1 MNTAVANNEVDVNAF
16 QSYAYLVAYNE
27 ANTAKIA
34 PLSTTYLEPMGI
46 YSSKV
51 KTLAEFKNG
60 ATIAIPNDGANESR
74 ALLLLQSAGLVKLK
88 NDFDFVK
95 GTSKDIV
102 ENNKALVIKPIQM
115 ATAVRVKDEVDAIV
129 LGNTLAMEGGLNV
142 LKDAIYYEPIDQTTK
157 MNVNVLA
164 VAEARQNDPVLK
176 KVGELYH
183 VAAVGKYVQEHFGG
197 TKIDVN
203 KPHYQLKGQTIPA
216 LDQINLDIPEGSI
229 FGVIGYSGAGKST
242 LIRLINLLERPT
254 EGQVIINQKDFTA
267 LDAKA
272 LRQERANIGMIFQHF
287 NLLQTKTVAANIEM
301 PMKLLGYSKAER
313 EKRLNELLEFID
325 LKHKKEAYPDEL
337 SGGQKQRVGIARA
350 LANHPKILLCD
361 EATSALDPQTT
372 KSVLDLLKKINQE
385 QGITIV
391 MVTHE
396 MDVIQSICSHVAV
409 MELGKVVET
418 GKTVDLFSRPQHAT
432 TQNFI
437 QTILHQQL
445 PIKLLNNLEHKH
457 HHSIYRLQFLGN
469 SAHETVIQNLIKQF
483 DISLNI
489 LFANMI
495 EIDGNVIGQMFV
507 QLLGDESLI
516 AEAVEFLKQHGVA
529 VEQSGELA

>member
-1 MNTAVANNEVDVNAF
+1 MLNREEKMKKILGIALGLSVVLTGCSKPEAPATDATKTDTAAAEQTVTIASTGSDADIWRYIATLPETKAAGLKLDIKNFTDYVAMNTAVANNEVDVNAF

-142 LKDAIYYEPIDQTTK
+142 LKDAIYYEPIYQTTK

-203 KPHYQLKGQTIPA
+203 KPVSYLTQ
-216 LDQINLDIPEGSI
+216 
-229 FGVIGYSGAGKST
+229 
-242 LIRLINLLERPT
+242 
-254 EGQVIINQKDFTA
+254 
-267 LDAKA
+267 AK
-272 LRQERANIGMIFQHF
+272 
-287 NLLQTKTVAANIEM
+287 
-301 PMKLLGYSKAER
+301 
-313 EKRLNELLEFID
+313 
-325 LKHKKEAYPDEL
+325 
-337 SGGQKQRVGIARA
+337 
-350 LANHPKILLCD
+350 
-361 EATSALDPQTT
+361 
-372 KSVLDLLKKINQE
+372 
-385 QGITIV
+385 
-391 MVTHE
+391 
-396 MDVIQSICSHVAV
+396 
-409 MELGKVVET
+409 
-418 GKTVDLFSRPQHAT
+418 
-432 TQNFI
+432 
-437 QTILHQQL
+437 
-445 PIKLLNNLEHKH
+445 
-457 HHSIYRLQFLGN
+457 
-469 SAHETVIQNLIKQF
+469 
-483 DISLNI
+483 
-489 LFANMI
+489 
-495 EIDGNVIGQMFV
+495 
-507 QLLGDESLI
+507 
-516 AEAVEFLKQHGVA
+516 
-529 VEQSGELA
+529 

>member
-1 MNTAVANNEVDVNAF
+1 MKKILGIALGLSVVLTGCSKPEAPATDAAKTDTAAAEQTVTIASTGSDADIWRHIATLPETKAAGLKLDIKNFTDYVAMNTAVANNEVDVNAF

-102 ENNKALVIKPIQM
+102 ENNKAFVIKPIQM

-183 VAAVGKYVQEHFGG
+183 VAA
-197 TKIDVN
+197 
-203 KPHYQLKGQTIPA
+203 
-216 LDQINLDIPEGSI
+216 
-229 FGVIGYSGAGKST
+229 
-242 LIRLINLLERPT
+242 
-254 EGQVIINQKDFTA
+254 
-267 LDAKA
+267 
-272 LRQERANIGMIFQHF
+272 
-287 NLLQTKTVAANIEM
+287 
-301 PMKLLGYSKAER
+301 
-313 EKRLNELLEFID
+313 
-325 LKHKKEAYPDEL
+325 
-337 SGGQKQRVGIARA
+337 
-350 LANHPKILLCD
+350 
-361 EATSALDPQTT
+361 
-372 KSVLDLLKKINQE
+372 
-385 QGITIV
+385 
-391 MVTHE
+391 
-396 MDVIQSICSHVAV
+396 
-409 MELGKVVET
+409 
-418 GKTVDLFSRPQHAT
+418 
-432 TQNFI
+432 
-437 QTILHQQL
+437 
-445 PIKLLNNLEHKH
+445 
-457 HHSIYRLQFLGN
+457 
-469 SAHETVIQNLIKQF
+469 
-483 DISLNI
+483 
-489 LFANMI
+489 
-495 EIDGNVIGQMFV
+495 
-507 QLLGDESLI
+507 
-516 AEAVEFLKQHGVA
+516 
-529 VEQSGELA
+529 

>member
-1 MNTAVANNEVDVNAF
+1 MLNREEKMKKILGIALGLSVALTGCSKPEAPTTDAAKTDTAAAEQTVTIASTGSDADIWRHIATLPETKAAGLKLDIKNFTDYVAMNTAVANNEVDVNAF

-203 KPHYQLKGQTIPA
+203 KPVSYLTQ
-216 LDQINLDIPEGSI
+216 
-229 FGVIGYSGAGKST
+229 
-242 LIRLINLLERPT
+242 
-254 EGQVIINQKDFTA
+254 
-267 LDAKA
+267 AK
-272 LRQERANIGMIFQHF
+272 
-287 NLLQTKTVAANIEM
+287 
-301 PMKLLGYSKAER
+301 
-313 EKRLNELLEFID
+313 
-325 LKHKKEAYPDEL
+325 
-337 SGGQKQRVGIARA
+337 
-350 LANHPKILLCD
+350 
-361 EATSALDPQTT
+361 
-372 KSVLDLLKKINQE
+372 
-385 QGITIV
+385 
-391 MVTHE
+391 
-396 MDVIQSICSHVAV
+396 
-409 MELGKVVET
+409 
-418 GKTVDLFSRPQHAT
+418 
-432 TQNFI
+432 
-437 QTILHQQL
+437 
-445 PIKLLNNLEHKH
+445 
-457 HHSIYRLQFLGN
+457 
-469 SAHETVIQNLIKQF
+469 
-483 DISLNI
+483 
-489 LFANMI
+489 
-495 EIDGNVIGQMFV
+495 
-507 QLLGDESLI
+507 
-516 AEAVEFLKQHGVA
+516 
-529 VEQSGELA
+529 

>member
-1 MNTAVANNEVDVNAF
+1 MLTREEKMKKILGIALGLSVALTGCSKPEAPATDVAKTDTAAAEQTVTIASTGSDADIWRHIATLPETKAAGLKLDIKNFTDYVAMNTAVANNEVDVNAF

-203 KPHYQLKGQTIPA
+203 KPVSYLTQ
-216 LDQINLDIPEGSI
+216 
-229 FGVIGYSGAGKST
+229 
-242 LIRLINLLERPT
+242 
-254 EGQVIINQKDFTA
+254 
-267 LDAKA
+267 AK
-272 LRQERANIGMIFQHF
+272 
-287 NLLQTKTVAANIEM
+287 
-301 PMKLLGYSKAER
+301 
-313 EKRLNELLEFID
+313 
-325 LKHKKEAYPDEL
+325 
-337 SGGQKQRVGIARA
+337 
-350 LANHPKILLCD
+350 
-361 EATSALDPQTT
+361 
-372 KSVLDLLKKINQE
+372 
-385 QGITIV
+385 
-391 MVTHE
+391 
-396 MDVIQSICSHVAV
+396 
-409 MELGKVVET
+409 
-418 GKTVDLFSRPQHAT
+418 
-432 TQNFI
+432 
-437 QTILHQQL
+437 
-445 PIKLLNNLEHKH
+445 
-457 HHSIYRLQFLGN
+457 
-469 SAHETVIQNLIKQF
+469 
-483 DISLNI
+483 
-489 LFANMI
+489 
-495 EIDGNVIGQMFV
+495 
-507 QLLGDESLI
+507 
-516 AEAVEFLKQHGVA
+516 
-529 VEQSGELA
+529 

>member
-1 MNTAVANNEVDVNAF
+1 MLTREEKMKKILGIALGLSVALTGCSKPEAPATDAAKTDTAAAEQTVTIASTGSDADIWRHIATLPETKAAGLKLDIKNFTDYIAMNTAVANNEVDVNAF

-27 ANTAKIA
+27 SNTAKIA

-203 KPHYQLKGQTIPA
+203 KPVSYLTQ
-216 LDQINLDIPEGSI
+216 
-229 FGVIGYSGAGKST
+229 
-242 LIRLINLLERPT
+242 
-254 EGQVIINQKDFTA
+254 
-267 LDAKA
+267 AK
-272 LRQERANIGMIFQHF
+272 
-287 NLLQTKTVAANIEM
+287 
-301 PMKLLGYSKAER
+301 
-313 EKRLNELLEFID
+313 
-325 LKHKKEAYPDEL
+325 
-337 SGGQKQRVGIARA
+337 
-350 LANHPKILLCD
+350 
-361 EATSALDPQTT
+361 
-372 KSVLDLLKKINQE
+372 
-385 QGITIV
+385 
-391 MVTHE
+391 
-396 MDVIQSICSHVAV
+396 
-409 MELGKVVET
+409 
-418 GKTVDLFSRPQHAT
+418 
-432 TQNFI
+432 
-437 QTILHQQL
+437 
-445 PIKLLNNLEHKH
+445 
-457 HHSIYRLQFLGN
+457 
-469 SAHETVIQNLIKQF
+469 
-483 DISLNI
+483 
-489 LFANMI
+489 
-495 EIDGNVIGQMFV
+495 
-507 QLLGDESLI
+507 
-516 AEAVEFLKQHGVA
+516 
-529 VEQSGELA
+529 